1 MGLSLS
7 LSLQPALPAF
17 AVLSLSVNCFD
28 LFLFGLCRERERE
41 RELHA
46 EELL

>member
-28 LFLFGLCRERERE
+28 LFLRSPCLCCTLSKC
-41 RELHA
+41 ELF
-46 EELL
+46 